1 MASDNRSL
9 LDMLH
14 GQGGQGGHGGQG
26 AQGGQGSQ
34 GGQAHGQGFHP
45 QQHMQQHQQQQQQP
59 MEDRRASRA
68 MDGRLYHNF
77 DFFEQSQSMG
87 PMGPMG
93 PTGQM
98 GPMGPMAPM
107 DSGHAMDQRA
117 FMQLMGQPPGPHM
130 APFPQGPP
138 PPSRPPPHGNALASL
153 LQSLNQPFSPPAES
167 SAPAFSAPS
176 QQQQPQPMSQ
186 THTPPSQANLQ
197 ASTESLKLAL
207 FGGVTPKQ
215 ESTSA
220 QQKTEDLKMA
230 LFGAPRPDLA
240 QPQPSPMKEEVNLL
254 AMLQKSSSSSS
265 PAPQPLSEAKV
276 DPSSEHKSLGGRRDS
291 TPKPVSSKE
300 TTPQSS
306 SKSKFTYVNPFHSF
320 TSTAN
325 ASTSTS
331 APSAVSAA
339 PAATHTSQSRTS
351 TPIAGSQDHSP
362 AEPSSK
368 RSSMSTPVPRRE
380 TPTHAEAEA
389 GGRPHEHGQKRYQLD
404 QLLPPHSAWN
414 HRVQKLAKGSS
425 SVPDGVYLSH
435 PGSEITI
442 YDTGLVN
449 SDAIFSE
456 DLETIPITLIPTDVE
471 YNHGRMVAV
480 SKGYI
485 SYAAKGGKIR
495 VIQQSHGH
503 RTLLRGHTDQV
514 IDMGFSSVKAQEA
527 TGLQL
532 LASVGKDSKVIIWD
546 LSGSDVDSTDIA
558 HSKYLELIGTP
569 HADQPRY
576 SRIAWSPT
584 HPSHLALVNNDE
596 HSVIIV
602 NIHNL
607 VASQADQSPVVNEAQ
622 LLPHSRI
629 IQAHDQAINDI
640 SFSRDGSVLIT
651 ASEDGSVKFWDLSET
666 ATAPVLLN
674 EIIPHGG
681 LGVTN
686 AMFVDQPDTSSVRCI
701 VTACRRGTEL
711 SLWHISG
718 TGPLDQFV
726 FKEPPSSGRRS
737 SLGKSASRLQD
748 LRMFNFMGYDCETA
762 SLVLANSARLSLFG
776 LKLKVSQTLENGGLS
791 SDLDQAALIRASM
804 AQEKTSCSAGFDFMI
819 EYPMPQPVVS
829 FVVMP
834 DSSLEYNGFSV
845 YCIQAK
851 AVQQYI
857 IKGLE
862 PHDKQKCH
870 TFVSAPP
877 AAKPAELKAKAGPKA
892 SAIKVLDS
900 AQNKTSDGTESSG
913 LIKTEKIA
921 AESVTPTPI
930 TQSENQERE
939 PEKSI
944 KLHGPVINGA
954 IAKLKEKKRSSAAD
968 NQGQPEL
975 GADKKESPKM
985 PTPGRMGRKSSQDT
999 SPSVA
1004 QTEGFVSKKGPSPD
1018 ARALAD
1024 AAKPSGRNSR
1034 QQANRNQEIS
1044 DVGLAAMEQTPL
1056 SSSSGAISMSAS
1068 DLQSMLQA
1076 MEDKIASRLEKKLSL
1091 ELEQQYRKMDQDQ
1104 IARQE
1109 VVLKMVSQTL
1119 AKNTEQLLVQTVSKE
1134 IQNSVIPSLN
1144 KIVGA
1149 AVERQLARTINE
1161 ATLKAMPSA
1170 VETAVKENVEKVMGG
1185 KEFMD
1190 SLTTKVASTI
1200 RPSVEDSFKESFTKV
1215 LIPSY
1220 QKATQVMFQQI
1231 HTAFQSGIEDLSSA
1245 NQKDHESIEVLSA
1258 SARKIASNVD
1268 LIQTSLAQVA
1278 QAQSEQFAGNQPRPD
1293 QQRRSVASGLQRA
1306 LQAEDGTG
1314 YGSRR
1319 ASQQTSPVESKQTAA
1334 INQLIAYGDFEAA
1347 FTQALSINEANAVIH
1362 ICSKVSPRAV
1372 FQQTSANPS
1381 GTLSQPVL
1389 LALTHHLANQ
1399 ELSQNLGARLSWLQE
1414 ILMRL
1419 DSKDPLLRDHMNQIL
1434 PLVQKR
1440 LEATYAELANSGD
1453 TSPQLHTLQLL
1464 LRYVHSMQL

>member
-1 MASDNRSL
+1 MGVPTTTLTFSSSRNQWL
-9 LDMLH
+9 LRARWTPQSH
-14 GQGGQGGHGGQG
+14 ESNGQMH
-26 AQGGQGSQ
+26 
-34 GGQAHGQGFHP
+34 
-45 QQHMQQHQQQQQQP
+45 
-59 MEDRRASRA
+59 
-68 MDGRLYHNF
+68 
-77 DFFEQSQSMG
+77 
-87 PMGPMG
+87 
-93 PTGQM
+93 PTG
-98 GPMGPMAPM
+98 PF
-107 DSGHAMDQRA
+107 AMDQRA
-117 FMQLMGQPPGPHM
+117 FMQLMGMPPGPNM
-130 APFPQGPP
+130 APLPQAPP
-138 PPSRPPPHGNALASL
+138 PSSRPPPQGNALASL
-153 LQSLNQPFSPPAES
+153 LQSLNQPFTPAEA
-167 SAPAFSAPS
+167 SAPTFSASS
-176 QQQQPQPMSQ
+176 QQQPLSQ

-215 ESTSA
+215 EITSVH
-220 QQKTEDLKMA
+220 QKTEDLKMA
-230 LFGAPRPDLA
+230 LFGASRPDLA
-240 QPQPSPMKEEVNLL
+240 QPQPSPKNEEVNLL
-254 AMLQKSSSSSS
+254 AMLQKSSSSSSS

-276 DPSSEHKSLGGRRDS
+276 DPSSEHKSLGGRSES

-320 TSTAN
+320 TSA
-325 ASTSTS
+325 ASTPAS
-331 APSAVSAA
+331 ASVPSAVSAA
-339 PAATHTSQSRTS
+339 PAGTHASQSRTS

-380 TPTHAEAEA
+380 TPTHTEAES
-389 GGRPHEHGQKRYQLD
+389 GGRTHDHGQKRYQLD

-425 SVPDGVYLSH
+425 SIPDGVYLSH
-435 PGSEITI
+435 PESEITT

-449 SDAIFSE
+449 SEAIFSE

-514 IDMGFSSVKAQEA
+514 IDMGFSSVKSQEA

-558 HSKYLELIGTP
+558 HSKYLEVVGTP
-569 HADQPRY
+569 NADQPRY

-584 HPSHLALVNNDE
+584 APSHLALVNNDD

-607 VASQADQSPVVNEAQ
+607 VAAQLDQSPVVDEAQ

-666 ATAPVLLN
+666 ATAPTLLN

-686 AMFVDQPDTSSVRCI
+686 ALFVDQPDTSSAQCI
-701 VTACRRGTEL
+701 ITACRRGTEL
-711 SLWHISG
+711 GLWHISG

-776 LKLKVSQTLENGGLS
+776 LKLKVTTQAVRDNGLAS
-791 SDLDQAALIRASM
+791 NVDQATLIRTSLS
-804 AQEKTSCSAGFDFMI
+804 QEKSSCSAAFDFMI
-819 EYPMPQPVVS
+819 EYPMPQPIVS

-834 DSSLEYNGFSV
+834 DSSPEYNGFSV

-862 PHDKQKCH
+862 PHDKHKCH

-877 AAKPAELKAKAGPKA
+877 ASKPTELKAKVGPKA
-892 SAIKVLDS
+892 GTSKSLDS
-900 AQNKTSDGTESSG
+900 SHDKISAGTEPSG
-913 LIKTEKIA
+913 VSKTEKITV
-921 AESVTPTPI
+921 ESIAPTPI
-930 TQSENQERE
+930 SQSENQERE

-954 IAKLKEKKRSSAAD
+954 IAKLKEKKRSSAVD

-975 GADKKESPKM
+975 GTDRKESPKM

-999 SPSVA
+999 SPSVVQA
-1004 QTEGFVSKKGPSPD
+1004 EGFASKKGPSPD
-1018 ARALAD
+1018 ARPLAD
-1024 AAKPSGRNSR
+1024 TAKPSGRNAR
-1034 QQANRNQEIS
+1034 QQANRPQEVTDT
-1044 DVGLAAMEQTPL
+1044 DVPVLDHTPL
-1056 SSSSGAISMSAS
+1056 SSSGGGGISLSAG
-1068 DLQSMLQA
+1068 DLQSMLQG

-1119 AKNTEQLLVQTVSKE
+1119 AKNTEQLLVQTVNKE

-1144 KIVGA
+1144 KIVSA

-1161 ATLKAMPSA
+1161 TTLKAMPSA
-1170 VETAVKENVEKVMGG
+1170 VENAVKENVERVMGG
-1185 KEFMD
+1185 KEFVE

-1231 HTAFQSGIEDLSSA
+1231 HAAFQSGIEDLSSA
-1245 NQKDHESIEVLSA
+1245 NQKDQESVETLSA
-1258 SARKIASNVD
+1258 NVRKIASNVD

-1278 QAQSEQFAGNQPRPD
+1278 QAQSERFAGNQPRPE

-1306 LQAEDGTG
+1306 LQGEDGAGGAG

-1319 ASQQTSPVESKQTAA
+1319 VSQQTSPVESKQTAA
-1334 INQLIAYGDFEAA
+1334 INQLIAYGDFEGA

-1399 ELSQNLGARLSWLQE
+1399 ELSQNLGVRLTWLQE

-1419 DSKDPLLRDHMNQIL
+1419 DPKDPLLRDHMNQIL

-1440 LEATYAELANSGD
+1440 LEATYAELSSSGD